1 VKRYFENDIFEK
13 TVFLEQNFHFDRKMK
28 KTGRNYLA
36 ELCLVICGVVLG
48 VALGCAFDGALD
60 VAFDLKITFLH
71 EQF

>member
-1 VKRYFENDIFEK
+1 
-13 TVFLEQNFHFDRKMK
+13 
-28 KTGRNYLA
+28 
-36 ELCLVICGVVLG
+36 VICGVVLV